1 MKNYKRLLQ
10 LLLPYKKAL
19 VVGSIFLIAAS
30 ATNLAVPLFIRNLVD
45 VVMVQKNLDHL
56 NDIAISIGFL
66 FLIQLIFQTAHN
78 YLFDVTEKRI
88 MDAIHDF
95 SGKKTIIMIAHRLTT
110 LSNCDMILEYGLSIS
125 TVNKKVLGIKY
136 C

>member
-45 VVMVQKNLDHL
+45 VVMVKKNLDQL
-56 NDIAISIGFL
+56 NNIAINIGFL
-66 FLIQLIFQTAHN
+66 FLIHYPQ
-78 YLFDVTEKRI
+78 
-88 MDAIHDF
+88 
-95 SGKKTIIMIAHRLTT
+95 
-110 LSNCDMILEYGLSIS
+110 
-125 TVNKKVLGIKY
+125 
-136 C
+136 